1 MDWARDIPCRN
12 IIIYGYCK
20 KEKEGCPF
28 RHESEEPAKQSTLIP
43 STTTTAMTSTS
54 ATTTSNANGVS
65 QISSST
71 ISMPKFNAKVS
82 ASFTPMSSKS
92 NILSDENNLR
102 ETTSTTTLT
111 NSSLPSQQSN
121 GQIPPLSATGSFGPP
136 TFNPYATESFTPASS
151 SGNHASVPM
160 AGDDSARGIYSLLT
174 NTENNLPGSV
184 GNSEYDKNS
193 SIPGSAPMDFK
204 FLNIYPPPHS
214 LLQYHLYAPD
224 PPPHLKLSLK
234 PNERTPES
242 LFIPNDLREQ
252 LLKKNLASLQVFPPG
267 GAIPTLVQ
275 EYFNLVPLDFNQK
288 VDNKE
293 SNLGHENTLYKV
305 FSNTDGN
312 VYLLRR
318 IHNVKIQD
326 TTQISRTFQSWKSVQ
341 CSNVVK
347 LVDLFQTTKFNDS
360 SLCAIYDYYPLSS
373 SLYEAHF
380 VNFPLTPITQEYLW
394 SYLVQL
400 VNALNAVHSK
410 GLAINILDWHKVIVT
425 GSPGRIKITGC
436 GPFDVLNFN
445 ANRTRDIY
453 AEQQQNFV
461 DLGLLL
467 KDLSSKMSSIKS
479 QAIDD
484 LAVEDKFKTVI
495 KYLLDEQNK
504 EKTIKDLSHLF
515 YDKML
520 ASIDSTLSMTD
531 YTEGVL
537 SRELENGRLFRLIC
551 KLNFI
556 YGRMESRIDIDWS
569 ESGGKFPIVLF
580 YDFVFHQVDS
590 SGKNI
595 IDLTHVLRSLN
606 KLDAGVSEK
615 IVLATPD
622 EMNCIIISYQE
633 LRDLIDSTFRLLLG
647 Q

>member
-1 MDWARDIPCRN
+1 M
-12 IIIYGYCK
+12 
-20 KEKEGCPF
+20 
-28 RHESEEPAKQSTLIP
+28 
-43 STTTTAMTSTS
+43 
-54 ATTTSNANGVS
+54 
-65 QISSST
+65 
-71 ISMPKFNAKVS
+71 
-82 ASFTPMSSKS
+82 
-92 NILSDENNLR
+92 
-102 ETTSTTTLT
+102 
-111 NSSLPSQQSN
+111 
-121 GQIPPLSATGSFGPP
+121 
-136 TFNPYATESFTPASS
+136 
-151 SGNHASVPM
+151 
-160 AGDDSARGIYSLLT
+160 
-174 NTENNLPGSV
+174 
-184 GNSEYDKNS
+184 
-193 SIPGSAPMDFK
+193 
-204 FLNIYPPPHS
+204 
-214 LLQYHLYAPD
+214 
-224 PPPHLKLSLK
+224 
-234 PNERTPES
+234 
-242 LFIPNDLREQ
+242 
-252 LLKKNLASLQVFPPG
+252 
-267 GAIPTLVQ
+267 
-275 EYFNLVPLDFNQK
+275 
-288 VDNKE
+288 
-293 SNLGHENTLYKV
+293 
-305 FSNTDGN
+305 
-312 VYLLRR
+312 
-318 IHNVKIQD
+318 
-326 TTQISRTFQSWKSVQ
+326 
-341 CSNVVK
+341 
-347 LVDLFQTTKFNDS
+347 
-360 SLCAIYDYYPLSS
+360 
-373 SLYEAHF
+373 
-380 VNFPLTPITQEYLW
+380 NFPLTPITQEYLW